1 MPLPSVANGRA
12 KQCEATCRAR
22 GDRCK
27 NPAAFG
33 MRTCRYH
40 GARRAETVKAGMA
53 HPSYKHGWET
63 RHVREKRQEALRKLR
78 ILAALLKS

>member
-1 MPLPSVANGRA
+1 MPLPSVANGHA

-40 GARRAETVKAGMA
+40 GARRPGTVRVGAD
-53 HPSYKHGWET
+53 HPNFKSGWET
-63 RHVREKRQEALRKLR
+63 RAARERRKAAFTRLRQLSQLLR
-78 ILAALLKS
+78 